1 MTSKSDNKLSLP
13 EEKENFI
20 LTLEETEHQSL
31 PDLTPITETS
41 EEDSDDDSMPE
52 LIYCTG
58 CSDCC
63 CNFGIE
69 NKNIQPEQPI
79 DYNDE
84 EIEKREERYEKWKKN
99 NQIRFLTLDS
109 PLLKEIEEEEN

>member
-1 MTSKSDNKLSLP
+1 MENKNDINLSIT
-13 EEKENFI
+13 EEQKNSI
-20 LTLEETEHQSL
+20 LNLEESKQSF

-41 EEDSDDDSMPE
+41 DEESDDDSMPE

-69 NKNIQPEQPI
+69 NKNIQLEQPI

-84 EIEKREERYEKWKKN
+84 EIEKREERYENWKEN
-99 NQIRFLTLDS
+99 RSRTLKPEVIS
-109 PLLKEIEEEEN
+109 PLFEEKR